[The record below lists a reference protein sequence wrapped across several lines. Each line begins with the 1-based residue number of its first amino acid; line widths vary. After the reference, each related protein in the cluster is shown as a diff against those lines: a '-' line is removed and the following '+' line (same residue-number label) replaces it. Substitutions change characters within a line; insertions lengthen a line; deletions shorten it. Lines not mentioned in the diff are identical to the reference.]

1 MTPEKLLSITTDA
14 LDDLKGLDPTV
25 LDVRGKCTVTDYLV
39 VVSGTSNRHV
49 KALADEVVQKAKEA
63 GVQPMGVE
71 GTEVAEWILVDIGD
85 VVVHVMM
92 PKTRD
97 FYQLEKFWS
106 PDFSEQV
113 S

>member
-1 MTPEKLLSITTDA
+1 MTPEKLLSIATDA
-14 LDDLKGLDPTV
+14 LDDLKGLDPAV

-49 KALADEVVQKAKEA
+49 KALADEVVQKAKDA

-71 GTEVAEWILVDIGD
+71 GTEVSEWILVDIGD

-106 PDFSEQV
+106 ADFSAQV